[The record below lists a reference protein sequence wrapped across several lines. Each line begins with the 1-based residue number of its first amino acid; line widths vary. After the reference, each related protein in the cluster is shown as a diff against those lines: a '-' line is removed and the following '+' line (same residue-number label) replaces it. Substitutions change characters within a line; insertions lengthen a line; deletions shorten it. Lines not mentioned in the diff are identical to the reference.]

1 MAWSFIPLQ
10 GPTRASW
17 QSGFQYLMVMNGQ
30 LPMFKA
36 PVWTQE
42 NRLFVCG
49 GCCWGWRCGL
59 LGGVS
64 LFEANMEDSLV
75 ISSDFNVIFLFL

>member
-1 MAWSFIPLQ
+1 
-10 GPTRASW
+10 
-17 QSGFQYLMVMNGQ
+17 
-30 LPMFKA
+30 MFKA

-42 NRLFVCG
+42 KSFICVRWLLLGVEV
-49 GCCWGWRCGL
+49 GL

-75 ISSDFNVIFLFL
+75 ISSDFNVIFVFL

>member
-1 MAWSFIPLQ
+1 MAWNFIPLQ
-10 GPTRASW
+10 GVKDQQGPPGRVD
-17 QSGFQYLMVMNGQ
+17 FIMNGQ

-36 PVWTQE
+36 QVWTQE

-49 GCCWGWRCGL
+49 GCCWGRRCGL

-75 ISSDFNVIFLFL
+75 ISSDFNVIFFFL